1 MSSTSTS
8 IPESAS
14 DRGARRVLRSVARNP
29 LLVVGLLIVG
39 AWVVLALGAPQL
51 APYSP
56 LQQNLSD
63 RMQSPSGNHLFGT
76 DQLGRDIF
84 SRVLYGGRITLP
96 AGFLV
101 IVCSGVIGLLIG
113 AIGGYVGGLW
123 DEAIMRFT
131 ELFQAFP
138 TIILALAIT
147 AALGPAI
154 ENAILALVVVW
165 WPRFARLMRGMVLS
179 VREQDFVDAT
189 RSVGAGHVYLLL
201 RVIVPNTLNTLV
213 ALAVLDMGGAI
224 LMFAGLGF
232 LGLGPSAASPEW
244 GRMVAVGIDFFDQW
258 WMWLFPGAAIAL
270 LVAALNFIGD
280 AWRDLVDPVEL
291 GR

>member
-8 IPESAS
+8 IPAS
-14 DRGARRVLRSVARNP
+14 GTERGGRWRLRSIAGNP
-29 LLVVGLLIVG
+29 LLVVGLCIVV
-39 AWVVLALGAPQL
+39 AWVALALAAPRI

-56 LQQNLSD
+56 LEQNLDD
-63 RMQSPSGNHLFGT
+63 RMQAPSRDHLFGT

-101 IVCSGVIGLLIG
+101 IVFSSVIGLLIG
-113 AIGGYVGGLW
+113 AVGGYLGGLW

-154 ENAILALVVVW
+154 ENAILALIVVW
-165 WPRFARLMRGMVLS
+165 WPRFARLMRGMVLA
-179 VREQDFVDAT
+179 VKEQDYVDAT
-189 RSVGAGHVYLLL
+189 RSIGAGHSYLLL
-201 RVIVPNTLNTLV
+201 RVIIPNTLNTLV
-213 ALAVLDMGGAI
+213 ALAMLDMGGAI

-270 LVAALNFIGD
+270 LVAALNFLGD
-280 AWRDLVDPVEL
+280 AWRDLVDPLEL
-291 GR
+291 